1 MALFLNFN
9 IKQSDNA
16 RELAF
21 TETTGAYNAS
31 TNPGGWGAPNPL
43 TSVVT
48 ATATLSI
55 LPPGATVAT
64 VIDLFPSSFP
74 TTDKTQEVII
84 KSQDFIPSL
93 GTDAILPDGLWEMT
107 YTVEDT
113 VTSPGAIITYTNDQT
128 IFISGQARCCVYGL
142 LADAD
147 ISCCDCDGSDLS
159 RALEAFTYY
168 RAAIA
173 CAACGN
179 TSKFTEALGI
189 VNNYCDSKC
198 KCA

>member
-9 IKQSDNA
+9 IKESDNA

-21 TETTGAYNAS
+21 TETTGAYDAAN
-31 TNPGGWGAPNPL
+31 NPGGWGAPNPL
-43 TSVVT
+43 TSDME
-48 ATATLSI
+48 TATLSI
-55 LPPGATVAT
+55 LPPGATTAT
-64 VIDLFPSSFP
+64 DLNLFPSSYP
-74 TTDKTQEVII
+74 TTSNIQEFII
-84 KSQDFIPSL
+84 KSQDLGL
-93 GTDAILPDGLWEMT
+93 GTDVKLPDGLWEMT
-107 YTVEDT
+107 YTVTDT
-113 VTSPGAIITYTNDQT
+113 TPNPDLVYTNNQT
-128 IFISGQARCCVYGL
+128 IFVSGQARCCVYGL
-142 LADAD
+142 LADTD
-147 ISCCDCDGSDLS
+147 ISCCDCDGSDLA

>member
-1 MALFLNFN
+1 MALYLNFN

-21 TETTGAYNAS
+21 TETTGAYHAAN
-31 TNPGGWGAPNPL
+31 NPGGWGAPNPIISDQEEAEI
-43 TSVVT
+43 SV
-48 ATATLSI
+48 
-55 LPPGATVAT
+55 LPPGATTAT
-64 VIDLFPSSFP
+64 VLNLFTVSFP
-74 TTDKTQEVII
+74 TTDNTQEFII
-84 KSQDFIPSL
+84 KSQDVGL
-93 GTDAILPDGLWEMT
+93 GIDQILPDGLWEIT
-107 YTVEDT
+107 YTVTDT
-113 VTSPGAIITYTNDQT
+113 TPVINLVYTNDQT
-128 IFISGQARCCVYGL
+128 IFVSGQARCCVYGL

-147 ISCCDCDGSDLS
+147 ISCCDCDGSDLA

-179 TSKFTEALGI
+179 VCKFTEALAL
-189 VNNYCDSKC
+189 VMNYCDDEC